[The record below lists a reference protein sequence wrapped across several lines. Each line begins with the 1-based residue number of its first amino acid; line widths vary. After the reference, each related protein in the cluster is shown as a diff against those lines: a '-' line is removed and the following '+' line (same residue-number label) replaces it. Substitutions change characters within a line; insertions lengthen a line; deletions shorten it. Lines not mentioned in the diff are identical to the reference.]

1 MVLATESAR
10 FGGPFLFLKN
20 KNVAVYHKEVMRS
33 NIQRRRSDSEPPPFP
48 SEFSYAEFPKILRI
62 PGQFSDCIAPR
73 RVRDWQ
79 RVVGKSRR

>member
-62 PGQFSDCIAPR
+62 AGRFAYGRDR
-73 RVRDWQ
+73 GRVREWQ
-79 RVVGKSRR
+79 RVVGKSWR